1 MPTSKASARRSNAD
15 HTLVALVLF
24 YLGVL
29 LIGGCPSEVRPRVL
43 DRPQYWAQV
52 LLWVTGIR
60 PGIEVFHERAGR
72 DYKFRAHCIR
82 VEARGQTQTAV
93 RLFPSSGGCFTDGV
107 RLRVP
112 PMEVGLYRLMR
123 HAWEVWRGA
132 NGILDQEAADR
143 TLGRIGDYYCGRPE
157 VGSLTEPRIYGV
169 WYSYVESY
177 ARAGDRQRGGF
188 VYFGWDC
195 TKQELFAREWQAES
209 EPMHLFD
216 QATVTFWHSEPWALD

>member
-1 MPTSKASARRSNAD
+1 MPAGKARVRRRTAD
-15 HTLVALVLF
+15 HAFVALILV

-29 LIGGCPSEVRPRVL
+29 LIGGCPSEIRPQVL
-43 DRPQYWAQV
+43 DRPQYWAQ
-52 LLWVTGIR
+52 LMLWVTGIR

-82 VEARGQTQTAV
+82 VEARGESQPAV
-93 RLFPSSGGCFTDGV
+93 QLFPSSGGCFTDGV

-112 PMEVGLYRLMR
+112 AMEVGLYRLVR

-132 NGILDQEAADR
+132 NGVIDQEAADR
-143 TLGRIGDYYCGRPE
+143 TLARIGAYYCGRPE
-157 VGSLTEPRIYGV
+157 VRPLTEPRIYAV

-177 ARAGDRQRGGF
+177 ERAGDRMRGGF

-195 TKQELFAREWQAES
+195 TTSQLFMREWQDAS
-209 EPMHLFD
+209 EPMELFD
-216 QATVTFWHSEPWALD
+216 QATVAFWKTEPWALD